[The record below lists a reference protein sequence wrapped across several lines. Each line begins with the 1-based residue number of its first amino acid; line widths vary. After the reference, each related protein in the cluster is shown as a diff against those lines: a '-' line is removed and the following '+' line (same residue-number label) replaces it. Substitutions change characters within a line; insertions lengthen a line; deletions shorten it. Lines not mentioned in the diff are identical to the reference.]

1 MANENFQEQI
11 NKVQEL
17 NKLTQDRI
25 NKEKNFN
32 DSTLND
38 RVKILDKIAA
48 TQDDATELL
57 KVEEDLTKK
66 INHLHTIGHTELA
79 KKYKVEQKLIEAK
92 KKEIASSNISKALTE
107 GADGILGGMVTKVT
121 MLAALAKQPGGKM
134 AIGIGAAFAVLLL
147 VAKVFS

>member
-38 RVKILDKIAA
+38 RVKILDKIRPP
-48 TQDDATELL
+48 
-57 KVEEDLTKK
+57 
-66 INHLHTIGHTELA
+66 
-79 KKYKVEQKLIEAK
+79 
-92 KKEIASSNISKALTE
+92 
-107 GADGILGGMVTKVT
+107 
-121 MLAALAKQPGGKM
+121 KQ
-134 AIGIGAAFAVLLL
+134 ID
-147 VAKVFS
+147 